1 MKKKVI
7 LFLFIFLGISSIVFA
22 QRVIL
27 DTTVVRLRYEFS
39 ISQDSLKPEAVTTS
53 TMLLQIGK
61 KVSKYWD
68 LKKALTDS

>member
-1 MKKKVI
+1 
-7 LFLFIFLGISSIVFA
+7 
-22 QRVIL
+22 
-27 DTTVVRLRYEFS
+27 LRYEFS